1 MDKRKGIILAIVLFL
16 IIGLGTFVFASPDD
30 EPENG
35 AIPSQGEGENG
46 STNPD
51 SSNEPSGEIDDEGN
65 LTGEGGT
72 DRPGRGDV
80 TTPVID
86 EVETPETDNGDDNN
100 NDINWASLL
109 NTLTEMVNSA
119 ENRDDILEAIKYR
132 NDNSINDDNIASLGQ
147 TALDSLATI
156 NTILDDEDAPSITPD
171 LDKKYFQ
178 SENLNITISDATEY
192 EYVLERVDGEAIS
205 EGTTLANIQDEG
217 AYRLTVVD
225 SAFNETVVTFTVDNS
240 APTMN
245 VDNTTH
251 FNNLDDAVVE
261 ISDQIL
267 ESVRVVNQ
275 DTKEEVTYTEVE
287 NDTITIKFEEDA
299 TYHIYVTD
307 AAGNEADYW
316 LAVDETDPTIFF
328 TDSEDNELS
337 ALTNKDV
344 TITAFDKFLTE
355 VTVTYPDGS
364 EEVYTYANNDF
375 ELASGTENR
384 TYTATFEEEG
394 TYKVTAKD
402 KVGRTI
408 TETIEIDKTKIEVN
422 HLYVLNNSHN
432 EMNYNG
438 EDKYQVIGIGQDL
451 YVEYVLKEEFAT
463 TPILTIGGK
472 TYEMTCNTASWN
484 DELYKCDVH
493 VTISTDMSL
502 THNEVIPFTISGVKD
517 AAGNETIVTEE
528 NVTSTE
534 KYGKVK
540 FDGKAPKYSKLGI
553 LNVDHLRSGEDVTV
567 INLGEEI
574 RVLFN
579 FSEILGVNPKMTIGE
594 SKTIYE
600 LKLSENYDNFAKYT
614 YVADIQINE
623 DMNLANGDLVYTIFG
638 YADAAGNVGK
648 TIHSTDSDIK
658 TYSQYPGV
666 KYDTAAPNIELIGE
680 DKVYIKQNDKYE
692 DLSVNISDNISDN
705 IIPTYIVYYSE
716 TGEDGTFTTVGTT
729 LDSIDTTKE
738 GQYNVW
744 YYATDAAGNTSSVR
758 RIVVVKSLEPI
769 GAGIYGG
776 NKVGDTFYANDDD
789 IIYINFQFSEKLA
802 VSPKVDINGEFIF
815 QYGDPVEKENA
826 NGEKYYIYS
835 KTIKVGDYNFSEG
848 KLNFRIYDYEDIYG
862 IVGDD
867 IIDSDLTGYQNGQI
881 IIDNI
886 PAELEFVGKD
896 ETNYNILRVE
906 SGTEIALNNVLATA
920 TDANFKEDVKVE
932 PYYAIFFNNVDPSV
946 EYDFSNG
953 FDTKKPTGN
962 RYHVYYKVED
972 YAGNV
977 TEGEMLIVMSDTT
990 PATITPNQDDN
1001 YHVEYGSE
1009 YTSVTATVTDN
1020 VDKTITNYEPR
1031 VYIRYT
1037 YPSAEYNTG
1046 ELYYNNTFNTTIP
1059 GYYLAIWDY
1068 TDSSRN
1074 VSNILK
1080 RWVIVSDTTGP
1091 DIEGVEDN
1099 GVYIVS
1105 RSMGYPTGGIVL
1117 KITDNSKYYTITFDS
1132 EPVFNVG
1139 DDTSVNTF
1147 KNGLPY
1153 HETLNGIDICAED
1166 TYGNKSCVK
1175 NVTIINIDEAG
1186 FESALAN
1193 GGNVVL
1199 PENTTIKLNGSVN
1212 VPSNT
1217 TIIGSST
1224 SKIVGSLNLTG
1235 SNITLKDVNIENDNT
1250 TINISDNAENIVID
1264 GGSYITNKISST
1276 NNPQGQ
1282 GTIRV
1287 GIIDGKT
1294 YTSPITIKN
1303 ATLKGGI
1310 HLLNYNASVENITG
1324 NNITVE
1330 NDATPKLVGILV
1342 VSDYEGYSQ
1351 ETVDY
1356 LNNQNLINMNYYDDV
1371 NQHYL
1376 TAIQDTDWADRYFVL
1391 VK

>member
-16 IIGLGTFVFASPDD
+16 IIGLGTFVFAGTD
-30 EPENG
+30 EQRLESSGDSSGNPT
-35 AIPSQGEGENG
+35 EGEDPI
-46 STNPD
+46 TNPD
-51 SSNEPSGEIDDEGN
+51 TSDDPSGEIDGAGN

-86 EVETPETDNGDDNN
+86 EVETPETDDNN
-100 NDINWASLL
+100 VDTIDWASLL
-109 NTLTEMVNSA
+109 NELAQMVNTSEDRKDIEAAIEFRKNNNITVENIESLGESA
-119 ENRDDILEAIKYR
+119 IDSLKTVNAILDDETAPAIEPDLDK
-132 NDNSINDDNIASLGQ
+132 NFFKEVSVSINDD
-147 TALDSLATI
+147 T
-156 NTILDDEDAPSITPD
+156 
-171 LDKKYFQ
+171 KYTF
-178 SENLNITISDATEY
+178 
-192 EYVLERVDGEAIS
+192 VLERLDGESIP
-205 EGTTLANIQDEG
+205 EGTTLDNINLEG
-217 AYRLTVVD
+217 EYKLTAVD
-225 SAFNETVVTFTVDNS
+225 AAFNETVVTFTIDRNETEETKT
-240 APTMN
+240 TMDVN
-245 VDNTTH
+245 NATH
-251 FNNLDDAVVE
+251 FDSIEDAVATITDLSLDKVVVE
-261 ISDQIL
+261 
-267 ESVRVVNQ
+267 NQ
-275 DTKEEVTYTEVE
+275 DTKES
-287 NDTITIKFEEDA
+287 ITFVAEDGNAEIKLSEEA
-299 TYHIYVTD
+299 TFKLTAYD
-307 AAGNEADYW
+307 KAGNETTYW
-316 LAVDETDPTIFF
+316 LAVDETDPTILF
-328 TDSEDNELS
+328 TDSEGNELS
-337 ALTNKDV
+337 DLTNKDV
-344 TITAFDKFLTE
+344 TITVFDKFLTE
-355 VTVTYPDGS
+355 VTVTDINGNETVYKEFTTDGNNENKTLILTES
-364 EEVYTYANNDF
+364 KDGNYTI
-375 ELASGTENR
+375 
-384 TYTATFEEEG
+384 
-394 TYKVTAKD
+394 TAKD
-402 KVGRTI
+402 KVGRKI

-517 AAGNETIVTEE
+517 AAGTETIVTEE
-528 NVTSTE
+528 NVASTE
-534 KYGKVK
+534 KYGQVK

-600 LKLSENYDNFAKYT
+600 LKLAENYDNFAKYT
-614 YVADIQINE
+614 YVADIKINE

-692 DLSVNISDNISDN
+692 DLGVNISDNISDN

-744 YYATDAAGNTSSVR
+744 YYATDAAGNTSPVR

-769 GAGIYGG
+769 AAGIYGG

-802 VSPKVDINGEFIF
+802 VNPKVNINGEFVF

-867 IIDSDLTGYQNGQI
+867 IIDSDLIGYQNGQI

-932 PYYAIFFNNVDPSV
+932 PYNAIFFNNVDPSV
-946 EYDFSNG
+946 KYDFSNG

-990 PATITPNQDDN
+990 PATITPNQEDN
-1001 YHVEYGSE
+1001 LQVEYGSE
-1009 YTSVTATVTDN
+1009 YTSVTAKVTDN

-1074 VSNILK
+1074 VSNTLK
-1080 RWVIVSDTTGP
+1080 RWVIVSDTTAP
-1091 DIEGVEDN
+1091 VIEGVEDN

-1105 RSMGYPTGGIVL
+1105 RSMGYQTGGIVL
-1117 KITDNSKYYTITFDS
+1117 KITDNSKYYTITFDD
-1132 EPVFNVG
+1132 EVFYNVS
-1139 DDTSVNTF
+1139 DDTLANTF

-1153 HETLNGIDICAED
+1153 HKTLNGVDICAED

-1199 PENTTIKLNGSVN
+1199 PENTTIELNGSVN

-1250 TINISDNAENIVID
+1250 TINISENAENIVID
-1264 GGSYITNKISST
+1264 GGTYTTNKTTSS
-1276 NNPQGQ
+1276 NPQGQ

-1287 GIIDGKT
+1287 GDVNGEA
-1294 YTSPITIKN
+1294 YTSPITIRN

-1310 HLLNYNASVENITG
+1310 HLLNYTASVENITG
-1324 NNITVE
+1324 NNITIE
-1330 NDATPKLVGILV
+1330 NDATPKLIGILV
-1342 VSDYEGYSQ
+1342 VSDYEGYTQ
-1351 ETVDY
+1351 DTADY
-1356 LNNQNLINMNYYDDV
+1356 LNNQNTIKMNYYDEV

-1376 TAIQDTDWADRYFVL
+1376 TAIQYTDWADRYFVL

>member
-1 MDKRKGIILAIVLFL
+1 MKLKHQND
-16 IIGLGTFVFASPDD
+16 
-30 EPENG
+30 
-35 AIPSQGEGENG
+35 
-46 STNPD
+46 
-51 SSNEPSGEIDDEGN
+51 GN

-72 DRPGRGDV
+72 EKPSRDDV
-80 TTPVID
+80 TTPVVD
-86 EVETPETDNGDDNN
+86 EVETPVTDGNN
-100 NDINWASLL
+100 ANTIDWASLL
-109 NTLTEMVNSA
+109 NELAQMVNTAEDRKDIEAAIEFRKNNNITA
-119 ENRDDILEAIKYR
+119 ENIE
-132 NDNSINDDNIASLGQ
+132 SLGE
-147 TALDSLATI
+147 TALDSLKTVNA
-156 NTILDDEDAPSITPD
+156 ILDDETAPAIEPD
-171 LDKKYFQ
+171 LDGKFFKEVSISINDDTKYTF
-178 SENLNITISDATEY
+178 
-192 EYVLERVDGEAIS
+192 VLERLDGESIP
-205 EGTTLANIQDEG
+205 EGTTLDNINLEG
-217 AYRLTVVD
+217 EYKLTVVD
-225 SAFNETVVTFTVDNS
+225 AAFNETVVTFTIDRNETEETKT
-240 APTMN
+240 TMDVN
-245 VDNTTH
+245 NATH
-251 FNNLDDAVVE
+251 FDSIEDAVATITDLSLDKVVVE
-261 ISDQIL
+261 
-267 ESVRVVNQ
+267 NQ
-275 DTKEEVTYTEVE
+275 DTKESVTFVAENGNVEIKLTEE
-287 NDTITIKFEEDA
+287 A
-299 TYHIYVTD
+299 TYKLTAYD
-307 AAGNEADYW
+307 KAGNETTYW

-328 TDSEDNELS
+328 TDSEGNELS
-337 ALTNKDV
+337 DLTNKDV

-355 VTVTYPDGS
+355 VTVTDANGNETVYKEFTTNGNNENKTFTLTLGEDGI
-364 EEVYTYANNDF
+364 YT
-375 ELASGTENR
+375 
-384 TYTATFEEEG
+384 
-394 TYKVTAKD
+394 VTAKD
-402 KVGRTI
+402 KVGRTN

-517 AAGNETIVTEE
+517 AAFNETIVTEK
-528 NVTSTE
+528 NVASTE
-534 KYGKVK
+534 KYGQVK

-600 LKLSENYDNFAKYT
+600 LKLTEDYDNFAKYT
-614 YVADIQINE
+614 YVADIKINE

-648 TIHSTDSDIK
+648 TIYSTDSDIK
-658 TYSQYPGV
+658 VYSQYPGV

-680 DKVYIKQNDKYE
+680 DKVYIKQNEKYE
-692 DLSVNISDNISDN
+692 DLGVNISDNISDN

-744 YYATDAAGNTSSVR
+744 YYATDAAGNTSPIR

-802 VSPKVDINGEFIF
+802 VNPKVNINGEFVF

-835 KTIKVGDYNFSEG
+835 ETIKVGDYNFSEG

-867 IIDSDLTGYQNGQI
+867 IIDSDLTGYQNGRI

-1074 VSNILK
+1074 VSNTLK

-1117 KITDNSKYYTITFDS
+1117 KITDNSKYYTITFDG

>member
-16 IIGLGTFVFASPDD
+16 IIGLGTFVFAGTD
-30 EPENG
+30 EQRLESSGDSSGNPT
-35 AIPSQGEGENG
+35 EGEDPI
-46 STNPD
+46 TNPD
-51 SSNEPSGEIDDEGN
+51 TSDDPSGEIDGAGN

-86 EVETPETDNGDDNN
+86 EVETPETDDTDDNN
-100 NDINWASLL
+100 VDTIDWASLL
-109 NTLTEMVNSA
+109 NELAQMVNTSEDRKDIEA
-119 ENRDDILEAIKYR
+119 AIEFRKSNNITVENIE
-132 NDNSINDDNIASLGQ
+132 SLGES
-147 TALDSLATI
+147 AIDSLKTVNA
-156 NTILDDEDAPSITPD
+156 ILDDETAPAIEPD

-192 EYVLERVDGEAIS
+192 EYVLERVDGKAIS

-217 AYRLTVVD
+217 AYKLTVVD

-245 VDNTTH
+245 VDNATH
-251 FNNLDDAVVE
+251 FDSIEDAVATITDLSLDKVVVE
-261 ISDQIL
+261 
-267 ESVRVVNQ
+267 NQ
-275 DTKEEVTYTEVE
+275 DTKES
-287 NDTITIKFEEDA
+287 ITFVAEDGNAEIKLSEEA
-299 TYHIYVTD
+299 TFKLTAYD
-307 AAGNEADYW
+307 KAGNETTYW
-316 LAVDETDPTIFF
+316 LAVDETDPTILF
-328 TDSEDNELS
+328 TDSEGNELS
-337 ALTNKDV
+337 TLTNKDV

-355 VTVTYPDGS
+355 VTVTDINGNETVYKEFTTDGNNENKTLILTES
-364 EEVYTYANNDF
+364 EDGNYTI
-375 ELASGTENR
+375 
-384 TYTATFEEEG
+384 
-394 TYKVTAKD
+394 TAKD
-402 KVGRTI
+402 KVGRTT

-517 AAGNETIVTEE
+517 AAGTETIVTEE
-528 NVTSTE
+528 NVASTE

-600 LKLSENYDNFAKYT
+600 LKLAEDYDNFAKYT
-614 YVADIQINE
+614 YVADIKINE

-648 TIHSTDSDIK
+648 TIYSTDSDIK
-658 TYSQYPGV
+658 VYSQYPGV
-666 KYDTAAPNIELIGE
+666 KYDAAAPNIELIGE

-692 DLSVNISDNISDN
+692 DLGVNISDNISDN

-769 GAGIYGG
+769 AAGIYGG

-802 VSPKVDINGEFIF
+802 VNPKVNINGEFVF

-835 KTIKVGDYNFSEG
+835 KSIKVGDYNFSEG

-867 IIDSDLTGYQNGQI
+867 IIDSDLIGYQNDQI

-932 PYYAIFFNNVDPSV
+932 PYNAIFFNNVDPSV

-990 PATITPNQDDN
+990 AATITPNQDDN

-1009 YTSVTATVTDN
+1009 YTSVTATVIDN
-1020 VDKTITNYEPR
+1020 VDGTKIIEPWE
-1031 VYIRYT
+1031 YIRFDFQ
-1037 YPSAEYNTG
+1037 
-1046 ELYYNNTFNTTIP
+1046 LNNTFEVYKNINTLIP
-1059 GYYLAIWDY
+1059 GKYLAIWDY
-1068 TDSSRN
+1068 TDSSGN
-1074 VSNILK
+1074 PSTTLK
-1080 RWVIVSDTTGP
+1080 RWVNVTDTSAP
-1091 DIEGVEDN
+1091 VIEGVEDN

-1105 RSMGYPTGGIVL
+1105 RSMGYQTGGVVL
-1117 KITDNSKYYTITFDS
+1117 KITDNSKYYTITFDG
-1132 EPVFNVG
+1132 EPGFNVG

-1153 HETLNGIDICAED
+1153 HETLDGVDICAED
-1166 TYGNKSCVK
+1166 TYGNKSCVE

-1199 PENTTIKLNGSVN
+1199 PENTTIELNGSVN

-1250 TINISDNAENIVID
+1250 TINISENAENIVID
-1264 GGSYITNKISST
+1264 GGTYTTNKTTSS
-1276 NNPQGQ
+1276 NPQGQ

-1287 GIIDGKT
+1287 GDVNGEA
-1294 YTSPITIKN
+1294 YTSPITIRN

-1310 HLLNYNASVENITG
+1310 HLLNYTASVENITG
-1324 NNITVE
+1324 NNITIE
-1330 NDATPKLVGILV
+1330 NDATPKLIGILV
-1342 VSDYEGYSQ
+1342 VSDYEGYTQ
-1351 ETVDY
+1351 DTADY
-1356 LNNQNLINMNYYDDV
+1356 LNNQNTIKMNYYDEV

-1376 TAIQDTDWADRYFVL
+1376 TAIQYTDWADRYFVL

>member
-16 IIGLGTFVFASPDD
+16 IIGLGTFVFAGTD
-30 EPENG
+30 EQRLESSGDSSEN
-35 AIPSQGEGENG
+35 PTEGKDPI
-46 STNPD
+46 TNPD
-51 SSNEPSGEIDDEGN
+51 TSDDPSGEIDGAGN

-86 EVETPETDNGDDNN
+86 EVETPETDDNN
-100 NDINWASLL
+100 VDTIDWASLL
-109 NTLTEMVNSA
+109 NELAQMVNTSEDRKDIEAAIEFRKNNNITVENIESLGESA
-119 ENRDDILEAIKYR
+119 IDSLKTVNAILDDETAPAIEPDLDK
-132 NDNSINDDNIASLGQ
+132 NFFKEVSVSINDD
-147 TALDSLATI
+147 T
-156 NTILDDEDAPSITPD
+156 
-171 LDKKYFQ
+171 KYTF
-178 SENLNITISDATEY
+178 
-192 EYVLERVDGEAIS
+192 VLERLDGESIP
-205 EGTTLANIQDEG
+205 EG
-217 AYRLTVVD
+217 ATLDNLNLEGEYKLTVVD
-225 SAFNETVVTFTVDNS
+225 AAFNETVVTFTIDRNETEETKT
-240 APTMN
+240 TMD
-245 VDNTTH
+245 VANTTH
-251 FNNLDDAVVE
+251 FDSIEDAVATITDLSLDKVVVE
-261 ISDQIL
+261 
-267 ESVRVVNQ
+267 NQ
-275 DTKEEVTYTEVE
+275 DTKES
-287 NDTITIKFEEDA
+287 ITFVAEDGNAEIKLSEEA
-299 TYHIYVTD
+299 TFKLTAYD
-307 AAGNEADYW
+307 KAGNETTYW
-316 LAVDETDPTIFF
+316 LAVDETDPTILF
-328 TDSEDNELS
+328 TDSEGNELS
-337 ALTNKDV
+337 DLTNKDV
-344 TITAFDKFLTE
+344 TITVFDKFLTE
-355 VTVTYPDGS
+355 VTVTDINGNETVYKEFTTDGNNENKTLILTES
-364 EEVYTYANNDF
+364 KDGNYTI
-375 ELASGTENR
+375 
-384 TYTATFEEEG
+384 
-394 TYKVTAKD
+394 TAKD

-517 AAGNETIVTEE
+517 AAGTETIVTEE
-528 NVTSTE
+528 NVASTE
-534 KYGKVK
+534 KYGQVK

-600 LKLSENYDNFAKYT
+600 LKLAENYDNFAKYT
-614 YVADIQINE
+614 YVADIKINE

-692 DLSVNISDNISDN
+692 DLGVNISDNISDN

-769 GAGIYGG
+769 AAGIYGG

-802 VSPKVDINGEFIF
+802 VNPKVNINGEFVF

-867 IIDSDLTGYQNGQI
+867 IIDSDLIGYQNGQI

-932 PYYAIFFNNVDPSV
+932 PYYAIFINNVDPSV

-990 PATITPNQDDN
+990 PATITPNQEDN
-1001 YHVEYGSE
+1001 LQVEYGSE
-1009 YTSVTATVTDN
+1009 YTSVTAKVTDN

-1074 VSNILK
+1074 VSNTLK
-1080 RWVIVSDTTGP
+1080 RWVIVSDTTAP
-1091 DIEGVEDN
+1091 VIEGVEDN

-1105 RSMGYPTGGIVL
+1105 RSMGYQTGGIVL
-1117 KITDNSKYYTITFDS
+1117 KITDNSKYYTITFDD
-1132 EPVFNVG
+1132 EVFYNVS
-1139 DDTSVNTF
+1139 DDTLANTF

-1153 HETLNGIDICAED
+1153 HETLNGVDICAED

-1250 TINISDNAENIVID
+1250 TINISENAENIVID
-1264 GGSYITNKISST
+1264 GGTYTTNKTTSG
-1276 NNPQGQ
+1276 NPQGQ

-1287 GIIDGKT
+1287 GNVNGEA
-1294 YTSPITIKN
+1294 YTSPITIRN

-1324 NNITVE
+1324 NNITIE

-1342 VSDYEGYSQ
+1342 VSDYEGYTQ
-1351 ETVDY
+1351 DTADY
-1356 LNNQNLINMNYYDDV
+1356 LNNQNTIKMNYYDEV

-1376 TAIQDTDWADRYFVL
+1376 TAIQYTDWADRYFVL